1 MLGSA
6 GVRKLGT
13 DVVQPL
19 APETARHAASASSV
33 GTWLKD
39 AFRGAPT
46 LSLVVLTLAIICAL
60 FAPWIAPADP
70 IVGNLAEALQ
80 PPGSS
85 DHVLGTDNQGR
96 DLLSRI
102 IYGARISVTV
112 GILAV
117 FVAGGVGTIIAVL
130 SAVYTDWVEVA
141 LMRLTDAFLA
151 LPFLMVSVT
160 VVSLLGASM
169 LNVILVIGLLRWMG
183 YARVLRG
190 EVLRLMEMDFVRLAL
205 VAGAGRWSIIW
216 RHILPNLINT
226 LLVLGTLE
234 LGVAVIAEA
243 GLSFLGLGVPRPLP
257 SWGTMLAESQ
267 QYFYVAWWL
276 PVIPGIAITLL
287 VMSSNLTGDWL
298 RDRTD
303 PTRRQL

>member
-1 MLGSA
+1 M
-6 GVRKLGT
+6 
-13 DVVQPL
+13 
-19 APETARHAASASSV
+19 
-33 GTWLKD
+33 
-39 AFRGAPT
+39 
-46 LSLVVLTLAIICAL
+46 LSLLVLAGAIICAI
-60 FAPWIAPADP
+60 FAPWIAPTDP
-70 IVGNLAEALQ
+70 VVGELGQALQ
-80 PPGSS
+80 PPGLAG
-85 DHVLGTDNQGR
+85 HLLGTDNQGR
-96 DLLSRI
+96 DILSRL

-112 GILAV
+112 GVLAV
-117 FVAGGVGTIIAVL
+117 FVAGGVGTIMAVL
-130 SAVYTDWVEVA
+130 SGVFKGWMDVV
-141 LMRLTDAFLA
+141 LMRVTDAFLA
-151 LPFLMVSVT
+151 LPFLMVAVT
-160 VVSLLGASM
+160 VVSLLGPSL
-169 LNVILVIGLLRWMG
+169 LNIILIIGLLRWMA

-190 EVLRLMEMDFVRLAL
+190 EVLKLTEVDFVRLAL
-205 VAGAGRWSIIW
+205 VAGASRWRIIR
-216 RHILPNLINT
+216 RHILPNLVNT

-234 LGVAVIAEA
+234 LGVAVVAEA